1 MSLSEVELSILACL
15 LKGKTRH
22 RITSALNMGN
32 DEVAARIFDLLKKL
46 RASSRG
52 DLMKAARRLAG

>member
-32 DEVAARIFDLLKKL
+32 DEVAARVIDLCRKL
-46 RASSRG
+46 PVSSRD
-52 DLMKAARRLAG
+52 DLMEVARRLAG